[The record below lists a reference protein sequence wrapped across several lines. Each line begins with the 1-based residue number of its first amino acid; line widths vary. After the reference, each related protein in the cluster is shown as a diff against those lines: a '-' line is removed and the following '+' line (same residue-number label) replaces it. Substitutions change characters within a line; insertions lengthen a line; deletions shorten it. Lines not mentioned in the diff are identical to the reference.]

1 MGCREAPHQPGLH
14 GRRGRTRSCRSVCST
29 QPGPGRTQS
38 PQSPL
43 YLCNPSPGTQCH
55 PATTTSA
62 FAQSEPCCVHTE
74 LHCLQLHQSFTAQGG
89 SSCPLSPWQCWH
101 FCSCQKAPQHCRLPA
116 LAITPTGEH
125 SSAIPPPCHA
135 AELLKLTLLLHIA
148 TTVILFPPT
157 CESLHCSSPLR
168 FVSATPAFGW
178 VQNPVQKEWPDRN

>member
-74 LHCLQLHQSFTAQGG
+74 LHCLHTRASLHREEAAVPSACGSAGTSAAVRKPRSTAG
-89 SSCPLSPWQCWH
+89 C
-101 FCSCQKAPQHCRLPA
+101 QHC
-116 LAITPTGEH
+116 AITPTGEH

-148 TTVILFPPT
+148 TTVILFPPHVKACT
-157 CESLHCSSPLR
+157 VPHL
-168 FVSATPAFGW
+168 
-178 VQNPVQKEWPDRN
+178 